1 MKTRTIEIL
10 HRIMTAQYPVKAK
23 HLASE
28 FNVSQRTIRQEVLEA
43 NIWLSSK
50 KLPEI
55 RTIRNKGF
63 LLKLEKEKQARLE
76 TEIKDVKDGFLNRR
90 ERIFDLVLTV
100 AYSRIPIHLN
110 KKEEE
115 FQISKSTLDE
125 DMRRLRATLVS
136 YGIEI
141 VSYGKQGLV
150 YKGSERS
157 IRTMIY
163 DFINQNLGMTD
174 FFMNQDAQLTPAQ
187 KIFLHYFPLVEIKKI
202 QEIYSNK
209 LLKQEDDIYKK
220 QILLFTLIW
229 IQRIRKHEFI
239 SAINWKNTEIK
250 DSSFSTFIDHM
261 IEEFQLDNVPQVE
274 RNYLRFTIE
283 TFNARDISNSIEWVQ
298 AQLLTIQ
305 LIQFVENETHIPFHL
320 KEEALFEN
328 LYKHMAALIVRIKNH
343 IQVMNPLK
351 ENIRTN
357 YFPIYRAVTHFVPT
371 IEEVIGG
378 KILEDEIAF
387 LVIHFSTIASVIK
400 RDLNYV
406 YKSVVVCNHGMATG
420 NLLAENLKEKF
431 PQIEITAVLSSKEI
445 ELVDKLDVNLVFS
458 TFQLNYRNKPLLVVD
473 PILTETNILV
483 IEDFLKRNEELQR
496 LEPNSHESTELF
508 TQIIDVMKE
517 SGGRVDR
524 IIYGKLE
531 KLFETNNLEINKRE
545 IQPMLKDILTDSN
558 IMIKEKATTW
568 EESIELAARP
578 LVKENIVEERYV
590 EAMIRAVNEYGP
602 YIVIGKH
609 MALAHARPEDGVNKL
624 GVSIATIEQP
634 IDFGNPEMDP
644 VKIIFCLA
652 AVDSYSHL
660 NIMKELIELIN
671 NEEKLDRLI
680 ECTNVEDFKQLLFS
694 VVEK

>member
-10 HRIMTAQYPVKAK
+10 HRNMTAQYPVKAE
-23 HLASE
+23 HLAAD
-28 FNVSQRTIRQEVLEA
+28 FHVSQRTIRQEVLEA

-63 LLKLEKEKQARLE
+63 LLKLENDKQVRLE
-76 TEIKDVKDGFLNRR
+76 TEIKEVKDGFLNRR
-90 ERIFDLVLTV
+90 ERIFDLVLAI
-100 AYSRIPIHLN
+100 AYSRNPIHLN

-187 KIFLHYFPLVEIKKI
+187 KIFFHYFPLVEIKKI
-202 QEIYSNK
+202 EEIYSNK

-220 QILLFTLIW
+220 QILIFTLIW

-250 DSSFSTFIDHM
+250 DSSFSAFIDYM
-261 IEEFQLDNVPQVE
+261 ITEFQLNNVPQVE

-328 LYKHMAALIVRIKNH
+328 LYKHMAALIIRIKH
-343 IQVMNPLK
+343 AIQVMNPLK

-357 YFPIYRAVTHFVPT
+357 YFPIHRAVTHFVPT

-406 YKSVVVCNHGMATG
+406 YQSVVVCNHGMATG

-445 ELVDKLDVNLVFS
+445 ELVDKLDVDLVFS

-496 LEPNSHESTELF
+496 LKPNSHESTQLF
-508 TQIIDVMKE
+508 TQIIGVMEE

-545 IQPMLKDILTDSN
+545 
-558 IMIKEKATTW
+558 
-568 EESIELAARP
+568 
-578 LVKENIVEERYV
+578 V
-590 EAMIRAVNEYGP
+590 
-602 YIVIGKH
+602 
-609 MALAHARPEDGVNKL
+609 
-624 GVSIATIEQP
+624 
-634 IDFGNPEMDP
+634 
-644 VKIIFCLA
+644 
-652 AVDSYSHL
+652 
-660 NIMKELIELIN
+660 
-671 NEEKLDRLI
+671 
-680 ECTNVEDFKQLLFS
+680 
-694 VVEK
+694 

>member
-10 HRIMTAQYPVKAK
+10 HRIMTAQYPVKAER
-23 HLASE
+23 LAAE
-28 FNVSQRTIRQEVLEA
+28 FNVSQRTIRQEVLEV

-63 LLKLEKEKQARLE
+63 SLKLENDKQVRLE
-76 TEIKDVKDGFLNRR
+76 TEIKEVKDGFLNRR
-90 ERIFDLVLTV
+90 ERIFDLVLAI
-100 AYSRIPIHLN
+100 AYSRNPIHLN

-125 DMRRLRATLVS
+125 DMRRLRATLVG

-187 KIFLHYFPLVEIKKI
+187 KIFFHYFPLAEIKKI
-202 QEIYSNK
+202 EEIYSNK

-250 DSSFSTFIDHM
+250 DSSFSAFIDYM
-261 IEEFQLDNVPQVE
+261 ITEFQLNNVPQVE

-328 LYKHMAALIVRIKNH
+328 LYKHMAALIIRIKH
-343 IQVMNPLK
+343 AIQVMNPLK

-357 YFPIYRAVTHFVPT
+357 YFPIHRAVTHFVPT

-406 YKSVVVCNHGMATG
+406 YQSVVVCNHGMATG

-445 ELVDKLDVNLVFS
+445 ELVDKLDVDLIFS
-458 TFQLNYRNKPLLVVD
+458 TFQLNYRNKPLLVID
-473 PILTETNILV
+473 PILTETNI
-483 IEDFLKRNEELQR
+483 
-496 LEPNSHESTELF
+496 
-508 TQIIDVMKE
+508 
-517 SGGRVDR
+517 
-524 IIYGKLE
+524 
-531 KLFETNNLEINKRE
+531 
-545 IQPMLKDILTDSN
+545 KDILTDSN
-558 IMIKEKATTW
+558 IMIKEKAATW
-568 EESIELAARP
+568 EESIERAAKP

-624 GVSIATIEQP
+624 GVSVATIEQP

-680 ECTNVEDFKQLLFS
+680 ECTNVEDFKQLLFQ
-694 VVEK
+694 

>member
-90 ERIFDLVLTV
+90 ERIFDLVLAV

-250 DSSFSTFIDHM
+250 DSSFSAFIDHM

-305 LIQFVENETHIPFHL
+305 LIQFETHVPFHL

-406 YKSVVVCNHGMATG
+406 YKSVVVCNHGMATE

-590 EAMIRAVNEYGP
+590 EAMIRAVNDYGP

-609 MALAHARPEDGVNKL
+609 MALAHARPEDGVNKS
-624 GVSIATIEQP
+624 GVSVATIEQP

-680 ECTNVEDFKQLLFS
+680 ECTNIEDFKQLLFS

>member
-10 HRIMTAQYPVKAK
+10 HRIMTAQYPVKAER
-23 HLASE
+23 LAAE

-63 LLKLEKEKQARLE
+63 SLKLENDKQVRLE
-76 TEIKDVKDGFLNRR
+76 TEIKEVKDGFLNRR
-90 ERIFDLVLTV
+90 ERIFDLVLAI
-100 AYSRIPIHLN
+100 AYSRNPIHLN

-187 KIFLHYFPLVEIKKI
+187 KIFFHYFPLAEIKKI
-202 QEIYSNK
+202 EEIYSNK

-250 DSSFSTFIDHM
+250 DSSFSAFIDYM
-261 IEEFQLDNVPQVE
+261 ITEFQLNNVPQVE

-328 LYKHMAALIVRIKNH
+328 LYKYMAALIIRIKH
-343 IQVMNPLK
+343 AIQVMNPLK

-357 YFPIYRAVTHFVPT
+357 YFPIHRAVTHFVPT

-406 YKSVVVCNHGMATG
+406 YQLVVVCNHGMATG

-445 ELVDKLDVNLVFS
+445 ELVDKLDVDLIFS
-458 TFQLNYRNKPLLVVD
+458 TFQLNYRNKPLLVID

-483 IEDFLKRNEELQR
+483 IEDFLKRNEGLQR
-496 LEPNSHESTELF
+496 LKPNSHESTQLF
-508 TQIIDVMKE
+508 TQIIGVMEE

-531 KLFETNNLEINKRE
+531 KLFEINNLEINKRE

-558 IMIKEKATTW
+558 IMIKEKAATW
-568 EESIELAARP
+568 EESIERAAKP

-624 GVSIATIEQP
+624 GVSVATIEQP

-680 ECTNVEDFKQLLFS
+680 ECTNVEDFKQLLFQ
-694 VVEK
+694 

>member
-90 ERIFDLVLTV
+90 ERIFDLVLAV

-187 KIFLHYFPLVEIKKI
+187 KIFLHYFPLEEIKKI

-250 DSSFSTFIDHM
+250 DSSFSAFIDHM

-305 LIQFVENETHIPFHL
+305 LIQFVENETHVPFHL

-328 LYKHMAALIVRIKNH
+328 LYKHMAALIVRI
-343 IQVMNPLK
+343 I
-351 ENIRTN
+351 
-357 YFPIYRAVTHFVPT
+357 
-371 IEEVIGG
+371 
-378 KILEDEIAF
+378 
-387 LVIHFSTIASVIK
+387 S
-400 RDLNYV
+400 
-406 YKSVVVCNHGMATG
+406 KS
-420 NLLAENLKEKF
+420 
-431 PQIEITAVLSSKEI
+431 
-445 ELVDKLDVNLVFS
+445 
-458 TFQLNYRNKPLLVVD
+458 
-473 PILTETNILV
+473 
-483 IEDFLKRNEELQR
+483 
-496 LEPNSHESTELF
+496 
-508 TQIIDVMKE
+508 
-517 SGGRVDR
+517 
-524 IIYGKLE
+524 
-531 KLFETNNLEINKRE
+531 
-545 IQPMLKDILTDSN
+545 
-558 IMIKEKATTW
+558 
-568 EESIELAARP
+568 
-578 LVKENIVEERYV
+578 
-590 EAMIRAVNEYGP
+590 
-602 YIVIGKH
+602 
-609 MALAHARPEDGVNKL
+609 
-624 GVSIATIEQP
+624 
-634 IDFGNPEMDP
+634 
-644 VKIIFCLA
+644 
-652 AVDSYSHL
+652 
-660 NIMKELIELIN
+660 
-671 NEEKLDRLI
+671 
-680 ECTNVEDFKQLLFS
+680 
-694 VVEK
+694 

>member
-10 HRIMTAQYPVKAK
+10 HRIMTAQYPVKAER
-23 HLASE
+23 LAAE

-63 LLKLEKEKQARLE
+63 SLKLENDKQVRLE
-76 TEIKDVKDGFLNRR
+76 TEIKEVKDGFLNRR
-90 ERIFDLVLTV
+90 ERIFDLVLAI
-100 AYSRIPIHLN
+100 AYSRNPIHLN

-187 KIFLHYFPLVEIKKI
+187 KIFFHYFPLAEIKKI
-202 QEIYSNK
+202 EEIYSNK

-250 DSSFSTFIDHM
+250 DSSFSAFIDYM
-261 IEEFQLDNVPQVE
+261 ITEFQLDNVPQVE

-328 LYKHMAALIVRIKNH
+328 LYKHMAALIIRIKH
-343 IQVMNPLK
+343 AIQVMNPLK

-357 YFPIYRAVTHFVPT
+357 YFPIHRAVTHFVPT

-406 YKSVVVCNHGMATG
+406 YQSVFVCNHGMATG

-445 ELVDKLDVNLVFS
+445 ELVDKLDVDLVFS
-458 TFQLNYRNKPLLVVD
+458 TFQLNYRNKPLLVID

-483 IEDFLKRNEELQR
+483 I
-496 LEPNSHESTELF
+496 
-508 TQIIDVMKE
+508 
-517 SGGRVDR
+517 
-524 IIYGKLE
+524 
-531 KLFETNNLEINKRE
+531 
-545 IQPMLKDILTDSN
+545 
-558 IMIKEKATTW
+558 
-568 EESIELAARP
+568 
-578 LVKENIVEERYV
+578 
-590 EAMIRAVNEYGP
+590 
-602 YIVIGKH
+602 
-609 MALAHARPEDGVNKL
+609 
-624 GVSIATIEQP
+624 
-634 IDFGNPEMDP
+634 
-644 VKIIFCLA
+644 
-652 AVDSYSHL
+652 
-660 NIMKELIELIN
+660 
-671 NEEKLDRLI
+671 
-680 ECTNVEDFKQLLFS
+680 
-694 VVEK
+694 